1 MKVMDPIL
9 IPMEEK
15 NIWLKENWKCLLS
28 QKRKKKTQPKIPGQ
42 NKTKP
47 MIHHISMV

>member
-15 NIWLKENWKCLLS
+15 KIWLKKIGNACYASKKED
-28 QKRKKKTQPKIPGQ
+28 RFTKKKKPKLPGQ
-42 NKTKP
+42 NKT
-47 MIHHISMV
+47 SQ